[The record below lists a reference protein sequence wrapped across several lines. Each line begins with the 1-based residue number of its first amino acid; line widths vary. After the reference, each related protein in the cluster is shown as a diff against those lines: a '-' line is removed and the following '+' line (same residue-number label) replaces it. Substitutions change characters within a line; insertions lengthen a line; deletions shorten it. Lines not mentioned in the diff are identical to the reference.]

1 MIGGPKLTRRTAYL
15 VDGIRTPFGKYAGGL
30 SGIRPDDLLAG
41 VVRHLLNR
49 SGIPFEAVG
58 ELVTG
63 CVNQSGEDNRNI
75 ARMVVLLAGL
85 PVSTPAITVN
95 RLCASGLSAL
105 TYAAKSVITGDQ
117 EIVVA
122 SGVESMSRAPY
133 VFAKSTKAFQ
143 RPAPELFDTSIGWR
157 FTNPRFSQTYPPLE
171 MGETAERVASVFKVS
186 REDQDEFANESHKR
200 CVEAY
205 ERGAYSKH
213 VIPVNQLG
221 DFFSDIEC
229 DLEIDES
236 IRSNTNLKSLS
247 NLKSAFIKNGT
258 VTAGNSSPL
267 SDGAAAL
274 IVASEDACNKLG
286 LRPIAQFVSS
296 GVAGVDPSLM
306 GIGPVPATKIALR
319 KAEWRI
325 QDLDIFEIN
334 EAFAAQIIAV
344 QRELQIP
351 SESLNQNGGAIAIG
365 HPLGATGIRLALTA
379 MSRMAESNGRSRA
392 LLSACIG
399 VGQGESILLEKC

>member
-1 MIGGPKLTRRTAYL
+1 
-15 VDGIRTPFGKYAGGL
+15 
-30 SGIRPDDLLAG
+30 
-41 VVRHLLNR
+41 
-49 SGIPFEAVG
+49 
-58 ELVTG
+58 
-63 CVNQSGEDNRNI
+63 
-75 ARMVVLLAGL
+75 
-85 PVSTPAITVN
+85 
-95 RLCASGLSAL
+95 
-105 TYAAKSVITGDQ
+105 
-117 EIVVA
+117 
-122 SGVESMSRAPY
+122 
-133 VFAKSTKAFQ
+133 
-143 RPAPELFDTSIGWR
+143 
-157 FTNPRFSQTYPPLE
+157 
-171 MGETAERVASVFKVS
+171 
-186 REDQDEFANESHKR
+186 
-200 CVEAY
+200 
-205 ERGAYSKH
+205 
-213 VIPVNQLG
+213 VNQLG